1 MLRQRFAGFF
11 DRFDQRVIEFFIL
24 KMRAHRIDQAS
35 PELFAALLVDRRV
48 ANHGEFVRSRRH
60 EDKHGVAFLRSV
72 HAELMESFGRGRK
85 RIAIQFPALDINTN
99 LPGCFRFRVLN
110 RTHDPIVLEFAEKFF
125 CAHDVTSSSLR
136 RLPQN
141 FRRPH

>member
-1 MLRQRFAGFF
+1 MLCQRFAGFL

-24 KMRAHRIDQAS
+24 KMRAHRVDQAS
-35 PELFAALLVDRRV
+35 PELFAALFVDRFV
-48 ANHGEFVRSRRH
+48 AKHGELVRARRH

-72 HAELMESFGRGRK
+72 HAELMEPFGRGGK
-85 RIAIQFPALDINTN
+85 RIAIQFPTLDINTN
-99 LPGCFRFRVLN
+99 LAGCFRFRVLN
-110 RTHDPIVLEFAEKFF
+110 RAHNAVVLEFTEKFLR
-125 CAHDVTSSSLR
+125 AHGVTSSSLR